1 MMLEIYGWTLL
12 VLFPI
17 GYAAFITDIEW
28 HFKMLNLLI
37 YTLIVGLFF
46 SLGIYHLCQ

>member
-28 HFKMLNLLI
+28 VVLHGLRLL
-37 YTLIVGLFF
+37 LRWVVECLA
-46 SLGIYHLCQ
+46 